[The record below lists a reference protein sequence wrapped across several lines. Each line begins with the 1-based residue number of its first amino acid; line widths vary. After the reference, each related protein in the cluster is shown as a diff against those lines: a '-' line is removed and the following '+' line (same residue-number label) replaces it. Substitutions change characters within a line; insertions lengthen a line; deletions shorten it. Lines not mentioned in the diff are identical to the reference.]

1 MMPDELAEGEIT
13 ALKLLGEAREYC
25 RVVWPY
31 RPSKYAV
38 VEPSS
43 SYTEPK
49 PPSAPGATL
58 KPRKE

>member
-13 ALKLLGEAREYC
+13 ALKLLGEARAYC

-38 VEPSS
+38 V
-43 SYTEPK
+43 
-49 PPSAPGATL
+49 
-58 KPRKE
+58 